1 MPRLRAAA
9 VLLVVG
15 ATALAGQAA
24 TARRAAR
31 PAPDTYVVGRG
42 DSLTRIARIHG
53 TTVADLAA
61 LNGIRDVHRVRVG
74 ATLRLRPASTPAA
87 PAAARATPKPAPRP
101 TPPGK
106 PVKLS
111 AGERKKLPARLVAD
125 PKRVSLLPV
134 FDAAA
139 REHNVPADLLKAMTW
154 NESGWQNDKVSATNA
169 IGIGQLMPDTIA
181 FLNDQLL
188 AAPLDPNHADQNIRM
203 SARYL
208 AWLLGRSRGDARV
221 ALASYYQGP
230 SSVRRLGWYEDTK
243 DYVSVI
249 EALRPRFR

>member
-1 MPRLRAAA
+1 MPGARAVA
-9 VLLVVG
+9 VLLIVG
-15 ATALAGQAA
+15 VTAVTGQAA
-24 TARRAAR
+24 TARRTVKAA
-31 PAPDTYVVGRG
+31 PGTYVVGRG
-42 DSLTRIARIHG
+42 DNLTRIARAHG
-53 TTVADLAA
+53 TTVAALAE
-61 LNGIRDVHRVRVG
+61 LNGIKDIHHVRVG
-74 ATLRLRPASTPAA
+74 ATLRLGPASAPPAPVAA
-87 PAAARATPKPAPRP
+87 PARPAPKP

-111 AGERKKLPARLVAD
+111 AGERRKLPARLVAD

-139 REHNVPADLLKAMTW
+139 REHDVPADLLKAMTW
-154 NESGWQNDKVSATNA
+154 NESGWQNDKVSVTNA

-188 AAPLDPNHADQNIRM
+188 VAPLDPNHADQNIRM

-208 AWLLGRSRGDARV
+208 GWLLGRSRGDARV